1 MNLKEAIKTMLTNEQ
16 IHFIRDDIEISIET
30 KFNVDCSASKYLK
43 MIINGFET
51 SFYMFC
57 YNPYFNLNHRVNND
71 IDEQLE
77 KFLYKMK
84 LYNNLDWSEK

>member
-16 IHFIRDDIEISIET
+16 IHFTSGDIEISIKT
-30 KFNVDCSASKYLK
+30 KFNADCSASKYLK
-43 MIINGFET
+43 MIINGFEIT
-51 SFYMFC
+51 HYMFC
-57 YNPYFNLNHRVNND
+57 YNPYFKLNHQVNND

-84 LYNNLDWSEK
+84 LYNNLDWS